1 MARKSRKKKIKKPL
15 GKKIFE
21 DITKA
26 EPKDFC
32 YFIDYMRRIHHGEI
46 QKVFTENNQLLFQIM
61 EVKESKYHI
70 VLASKCA
77 FNEKRIKEIKSGK

>member
-1 MARKSRKKKIKKPL
+1 MARKKRVKRKTKIDKS
-15 GKKIFE
+15 KIFE

-32 YFIDYMRRIHHGEI
+32 YFIDYMRRIQQGEI

-61 EVKESKYHI
+61 DVKESKYYI

-77 FNEKRIKEIKSGK
+77 FNEKKIKELKSEK